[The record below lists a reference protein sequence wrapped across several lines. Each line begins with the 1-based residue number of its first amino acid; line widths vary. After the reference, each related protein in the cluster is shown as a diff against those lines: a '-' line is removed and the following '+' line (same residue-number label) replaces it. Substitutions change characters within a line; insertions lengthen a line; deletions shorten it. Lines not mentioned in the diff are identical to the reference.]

1 MQTFPITAPLMT
13 WPLLALTVALAA
25 CGSIDPGTTYLA
37 TNRTGEKLRT
47 KTIVGATVPAGCP
60 TTPASLPTGPNG
72 FTITYR
78 EPSTN
83 ATGSPLTN
91 LLLTS
96 IYLSSPKGQ
105 TQVIRIWTNDPRGGG
120 TVIIRNII
128 PPAPELRVCVT
139 ATNIAGQESSPVS
152 QPLPK

>member
-1 MQTFPITAPLMT
+1 MQASPIIVHLIK
-13 WPLLALTVALAA
+13 WPLLTMALSLAA
-25 CGSIDPGTTYLA
+25 CGSIGPGVTYLA
-37 TNRTGEKLRT
+37 TNGTGEILRT
-47 KTIVGATVPAGCP
+47 KTTVGVTVPAGCP

-78 EPSTN
+78 EPTTN

-120 TVIIRNII
+120 TVTIRNII
-128 PPAPELRVCVT
+128 PPVPELRVCVT
-139 ATNIAGQESSPVS
+139 ATNIAGQESAPVS
-152 QPLPK
+152 QPQPK

>member
-1 MQTFPITAPLMT
+1 MQASPTIVHLIK
-13 WPLLALTVALAA
+13 WPLFTMAASLVA
-25 CGSIDPGTTYLA
+25 CGSIGPGVTYLA
-37 TNRTGEKLRT
+37 TNGTGEKLRT
-47 KTIVGATVPAGCP
+47 KTIIGATVPTGCP

-96 IYLSSPKGQ
+96 IYISSPKVQ
-105 TQVIRIWTNDPRGGG
+105 TQVIRIWANDPRGGE
-120 TVIIRNII
+120 TVTIRNII
-128 PPAPELRVCVT
+128 PAAPQVRICVT
-139 ATNIAGQESSPVS
+139 ATNIAGQESAPVS
-152 QPLPK
+152 QPQPK